1 MLKPIF
7 GIARVLITAQIG
19 SYLGDTPKHGAGTPK
34 GLALGPVNVTLSNV
48 APAAVV
54 GLLCGNSMIYSLLT
68 SYALSSIIGD
78 KFEEKV
84 LQQIGQ

>member
-7 GIARVLITAQIG
+7 GIVRVLAAAQIG

-34 GLALGPVNVTLSNV
+34 GMTLGPLNVTLSNV

-54 GLLCGNSMIYSLLT
+54 GVLCGNSMIYSLLT

-78 KFEEKV
+78 KFEEQV
-84 LQQIGQ
+84 LAQVGQ